1 MFYQYFLKM
10 KVVVQFVTLLGKITF
25 NFDEPGV
32 IQTCKVDT
40 RKRVEIK
47 HDFIHIAQFL
57 PAAKPTGLG
66 EHFTPVRSVV
76 SAKTLK
82 Y

>member
-1 MFYQYFLKM
+1 M
-10 KVVVQFVTLLGKITF
+10 KAVVQFVTILGKTSF

-47 HDFIHIAQFL
+47 HDFIQIALFFCDI
-57 PAAKPTGLG
+57 TGI
-66 EHFTPVRSVV
+66 VV
-76 SAKTLK
+76 
-82 Y
+82 

>member
-47 HDFIHIAQFL
+47 HDFIHIAQFFVNF
-57 PAAKPTGLG
+57 LG
-66 EHFTPVRSVV
+66 WLFDEKH
-76 SAKTLK
+76 
-82 Y
+82 